1 MQPKRIALLARE
13 AAEDKKAED
22 VVVID
27 VAKQTSLA
35 NYFIVLHGNS
45 DPHVR
50 AIANHI
56 TDVLESKK
64 VRRLRVEGMDNGQ
77 WILLDFGS
85 VIVHIFL
92 NETRQFYSLERLW
105 GEAPRI

>member
-1 MQPKRIALLARE
+1 MQPKRIALLARD
-13 AAEDKKAED
+13 AAEDKKAEE

-35 NYFIVLHGNS
+35 NYFIITHGNS

-50 AIANHI
+50 AIATHI

-64 VRRLRVEGMDNGQ
+64 IRRLRVEGMDNGQ
-77 WILLDFGS
+77 WVLLDFGS

-92 NETRQFYSLERLW
+92 REIREFYSLERLW
-105 GEAPRI
+105 GDAPRV